1 VCWDV
6 LPETRGSPLAVLL
19 EQVMHE
25 RRSVLAEVP
34 SAAQPGRWLH
44 ARIYPTVDGLSI
56 YFRDVTE
63 EREAQEMH
71 LRNEARL
78 REALKAARMAAWEHT
93 WAGDGLSYS
102 DDALETLGIAITAL
116 PTSGSDAV
124 AFIHPADRQQHLTTI
139 RAARLAPDF
148 TYVSVFRVT
157 PEVQLDPSAEIWLED
172 RGRLTTD
179 ADGTFIGARGVLQD
193 ITVSRQVEARV
204 SQLNAQL
211 EQRVEELQT
220 ILDVAPVG
228 TAFAEDASCQRVTSS
243 AGLQRML
250 QVAPGENVS
259 ASRPDADRL
268 PFRVLRDGTP
278 VPPDMLPMQTAVRTG
293 QPVWEYECDLE
304 LTDGTLKHLLINAA
318 PLFDEA
324 GHVRGAIGIHVD
336 ISARVSA
343 DMDRQR
349 LLATAEAAR
358 AEAEQSNKAKDDFL
372 AVLSHELR
380 SPLQSVFG
388 WVQVLRTAPV
398 DTEQFTRA
406 LATIERNIRQQSQLI
421 NDMLDVSRIVTG
433 KLTFHMHP
441 VRVSEVLDETL
452 DELRP
457 QAQARDIAVQ
467 LALDESPV
475 VVADRG
481 RLRQVLAN
489 VFINAVKFT
498 PPGGT
503 IRIASRTDHDDAVV
517 TIQDTGDGIPP
528 DLLPQ
533 VFDRFRQADT
543 GSTRHHEGLGLGL
556 AIAHHIIEQHG
567 GTITAH
573 SDGPGQGSTFLIR
586 LPRATT
592 CSTLAEPVAPE
603 TTERQLLAGVRV
615 LVVDDHQDT
624 VELLQYVL
632 SLAGA
637 AVRTAMSVSDA
648 LASMR
653 EQQPDVLVSDLSMPG
668 EDGYALLA
676 AVRREYGDGLPA
688 VALSGLARAEDRRRA
703 LAAGFDAHLSKPVEP
718 AALVLALTKAVFRK
732 AADAPTSPEA
742 LPPANARQAGA

>member
-1 VCWDV
+1 
-6 LPETRGSPLAVLL
+6 
-19 EQVMHE
+19 
-25 RRSVLAEVP
+25 
-34 SAAQPGRWLH
+34 
-44 ARIYPTVDGLSI
+44 
-56 YFRDVTE
+56 
-63 EREAQEMH
+63 
-71 LRNEARL
+71 
-78 REALKAARMAAWEHT
+78 
-93 WAGDGLSYS
+93 
-102 DDALETLGIAITAL
+102 
-116 PTSGSDAV
+116 
-124 AFIHPADRQQHLTTI
+124 
-139 RAARLAPDF
+139 
-148 TYVSVFRVT
+148 
-157 PEVQLDPSAEIWLED
+157 
-172 RGRLTTD
+172 
-179 ADGTFIGARGVLQD
+179 
-193 ITVSRQVEARV
+193 
-204 SQLNAQL
+204 
-211 EQRVEELQT
+211 
-220 ILDVAPVG
+220 
-228 TAFAEDASCQRVTSS
+228 
-243 AGLQRML
+243 
-250 QVAPGENVS
+250 
-259 ASRPDADRL
+259 
-268 PFRVLRDGTP
+268 
-278 VPPDMLPMQTAVRTG
+278 
-293 QPVWEYECDLE
+293 
-304 LTDGTLKHLLINAA
+304 
-318 PLFDEA
+318 
-324 GHVRGAIGIHVD
+324 
-336 ISARVSA
+336 
-343 DMDRQR
+343 
-349 LLATAEAAR
+349 
-358 AEAEQSNKAKDDFL
+358 
-372 AVLSHELR
+372 VLSHELR

-398 DTEQFTRA
+398 DTEHFTRA

-441 VRVSEVLDETL
+441 VRVSEVLGETL

-457 QAQARDIAVQ
+457 QAQARDITVQ

-503 IRIASRTDHDDAVV
+503 IRIASRTDHEDAVV
-517 TIQDTGDGIPP
+517 AIQDTGDGISP
-528 DLLPQ
+528 DLLPN

-556 AIAHHIIEQHG
+556 AIAHHIVEQHG

-573 SDGPGQGSTFLIR
+573 SAGPGQGSTFLIR

-592 CSTLAEPVAPE
+592 FSTLAEPVAPE
-603 TTERQLLAGVRV
+603 TAERQLLAGVRV

-637 AVRTAMSVSDA
+637 AVRTALSVPDA

-676 AVRREYGDGLPA
+676 AVRRDYGDGLPA

-718 AALVLALTKAVFRK
+718 AALVLALTNAVFRK
-732 AADAPTSPEA
+732 AADTPTSPEA
-742 LPPANARQAGA
+742 LPPAGAGQAGA